1 MRKRFL
7 SMLLALCL
15 TLTLVPQAFAV
26 SDSGSNDSLQ
36 TAQPVSL
43 GDSISGEISPKGDV
57 DFYSFQLTQSGKV
70 TLDMKA
76 YMEYYSLLLY
86 DSSGERIWY
95 DDYNQWTESV
105 GFRNDTYH
113 LFLEKGTYYLQVK
126 GSVWKDGDS
135 NYSGKYAVNTAF
147 TSANATESEPNN
159 SVDQANPVLLGDT
172 IRGVVAQNDDYDFF
186 QFSLTESGR
195 VSLDITAY
203 MEYYS
208 LLLYD
213 ADGKRIWYD
222 DYNQWTESVG
232 FRNDTYHLFLEKG
245 TYYLQVKGSV
255 WKDGDSSYPGT
266 YEIETAF
273 DPANATEAEPNNSM
287 DQANPVTLG
296 EPIRGVIAQNGDYD
310 WFQFAQTASN
320 VLSIDVTAY
329 LEYYSLLI
337 YDTSGSLIWY
347 DDYNQ
352 WTESSGYRTD
362 AYQVDLEPG
371 TYYLQVKGSVWK
383 NGDSSYPG
391 TYTLTLHAGEAVVP
405 VTGVTLNKTSLTLAE
420 GAQAALTA
428 SVQPSN
434 ATNAAVTWRSSNTKV
449 ATVSSKGAVTAVAP
463 GSATIT
469 VTTEDGN
476 YTAKCTVT
484 VQDTTVPSQNPFWD
498 VSASAYYYDAVLWA
512 VEEEITS
519 GTSDTTFSPNASCT
533 RAQAVTFLWRAAG
546 SPAPDSRKNPFRDVS
561 SNAYYYDAVLWAVE
575 NGITSGTSANTF
587 SPNGTVT
594 RAQTVTFL
602 YRAAGSPAA
611 SGSSFTDVPSNA
623 YYAAA
628 VRWAVSHNI
637 TSGTSSSTFSPNG
650 FCTRGQIVTFLYRDM
665 A

>member
-1 MRKRFL
+1 
-7 SMLLALCL
+7 MLLALCL
-15 TLTLVPQAFAV
+15 TLTLVPLAFAV
-26 SDSGSNDSLQ
+26 SDSGSNDSLES
-36 TAQPVSL
+36 AQPVSL

-86 DSSGERIWY
+86 NSSGERIWY
-95 DDYNQWTESV
+95 DDHNQWTESV

-113 LFLEKGTYYLQVK
+113 LFLESGTYYLQVK
-126 GSVWKDGDS
+126 GSYWNDGDS
-135 NYSGKYAVNTAF
+135 N
-147 TSANATESEPNN
+147 
-159 SVDQANPVLLGDT
+159 
-172 IRGVVAQNDDYDFF
+172 
-186 QFSLTESGR
+186 
-195 VSLDITAY
+195 
-203 MEYYS
+203 
-208 LLLYD
+208 
-213 ADGKRIWYD
+213 
-222 DYNQWTESVG
+222 
-232 FRNDTYHLFLEKG
+232 
-245 TYYLQVKGSV
+245 
-255 WKDGDSSYPGT
+255 YPGT
-266 YEIETAF
+266 YEIKTAF
-273 DPANATEAEPNNSM
+273 DPANATEAEPNNSI

-329 LEYYSLLI
+329 MEYYSLLI
-337 YDTSGSLIWY
+337 YNASGSLIWY
-347 DDYNQ
+347 DDHNQ

-371 TYYLQVKGSVWK
+371 TYYLQVKGSYWK
-383 NGDSSYPG
+383 DGDSSYPG
-391 TYTLTLHAGEAVVP
+391 TYTLTLHAGEAAVP

-420 GAQAALTA
+420 GEQAALTA

-498 VSASAYYYDAVLWA
+498 VSSSAYYYDAVLWA

-546 SPAPDSRKNPFRDVS
+546 SPVPDSRKNPFRDVS

>member
-1 MRKRFL
+1 
-7 SMLLALCL
+7 MLLALCL

-43 GDSISGEISPKGDV
+43 GDSISGKISPKGDV

-86 DSSGERIWY
+86 DSSGE
-95 DDYNQWTESV
+95 
-105 GFRNDTYH
+105 
-113 LFLEKGTYYLQVK
+113 
-126 GSVWKDGDS
+126 
-135 NYSGKYAVNTAF
+135 
-147 TSANATESEPNN
+147 
-159 SVDQANPVLLGDT
+159 
-172 IRGVVAQNDDYDFF
+172 
-186 QFSLTESGR
+186 
-195 VSLDITAY
+195 
-203 MEYYS
+203 
-208 LLLYD
+208 
-213 ADGKRIWYD
+213 RIWYD

-561 SNAYYYDAVLWAVE
+561 SNPYYYDAVLWAVE

-611 SGSSFTDVPSNA
+611 SGSSFTDVPPNA

>member
-43 GDSISGEISPKGDV
+43 GDSISGKISPKGDV

-213 ADGKRIWYD
+213 ADGKR
-222 DYNQWTESVG
+222 
-232 FRNDTYHLFLEKG
+232 
-245 TYYLQVKGSV
+245 
-255 WKDGDSSYPGT
+255 
-266 YEIETAF
+266 
-273 DPANATEAEPNNSM
+273 
-287 DQANPVTLG
+287 
-296 EPIRGVIAQNGDYD
+296 
-310 WFQFAQTASN
+310 
-320 VLSIDVTAY
+320 
-329 LEYYSLLI
+329 
-337 YDTSGSLIWY
+337 
-347 DDYNQ
+347 
-352 WTESSGYRTD
+352 
-362 AYQVDLEPG
+362 
-371 TYYLQVKGSVWK
+371 
-383 NGDSSYPG
+383 
-391 TYTLTLHAGEAVVP
+391 
-405 VTGVTLNKTSLTLAE
+405 
-420 GAQAALTA
+420 
-428 SVQPSN
+428 
-434 ATNAAVTWRSSNTKV
+434 
-449 ATVSSKGAVTAVAP
+449 
-463 GSATIT
+463 
-469 VTTEDGN
+469 
-476 YTAKCTVT
+476 
-484 VQDTTVPSQNPFWD
+484 
-498 VSASAYYYDAVLWA
+498 LW
-512 VEEEITS
+512 
-519 GTSDTTFSPNASCT
+519 
-533 RAQAVTFLWRAAG
+533 
-546 SPAPDSRKNPFRDVS
+546 
-561 SNAYYYDAVLWAVE
+561 
-575 NGITSGTSANTF
+575 
-587 SPNGTVT
+587 
-594 RAQTVTFL
+594 
-602 YRAAGSPAA
+602 
-611 SGSSFTDVPSNA
+611 
-623 YYAAA
+623 
-628 VRWAVSHNI
+628 
-637 TSGTSSSTFSPNG
+637 
-650 FCTRGQIVTFLYRDM
+650 
-665 A
+665 